1 MTSKIL
7 LLAAVGAFIFVG
19 NAVPAMAGHTGDPG
33 EPGNAGNGK
42 AVYGETCV
50 FCHGKKGKGGIP
62 GVPDLTRKKGPLA
75 KTDAELFRNISDGF
89 ESPGSAMAMP
99 ARGGNPDLTESEIH
113 DVVAYLREAFQKR

>member
-1 MTSKIL
+1 MTTKF
-7 LLAAVGAFIFVG
+7 LLAAAVAAFVSAGI
-19 NAVPAMAGHTGDPG
+19 ATPAMAGHTGDPG

-42 AVYGETCV
+42 AVYGETCA

-75 KTDAELFRNISDGF
+75 KTDAELFRSVADGF
-89 ESPGSAMAMP
+89 ESPGSSMAMP